1 MAFYLQLRCS
11 EVAAF
16 AEQPGIV
23 VSKSYSGFYIKFGVD
38 HPNLVLHLRLKPI
51 VHCSQ
56 FK

>member
-23 VSKSYSGFYIKFGVD
+23 VSKSNGGFHVEFRVD
-38 HPNLVLHLRLKPI
+38 HPNLVLHLRLKPV
-51 VHCSQ
+51 VHSDLRI
-56 FK
+56 